1 MLECVLFKKRL
12 SRLENLQT
20 QGLVILTDTKDMFP
34 NHTSYFEIT
43 NYALRYNLI
52 EYWVDIE
59 IRLEF
64 WILHEESLPNKT
76 DFVLAL

>member
-76 DFVLAL
+76 IFLAL